1 MMALAAKGLALLSNF
16 KRDIFFLTLD
26 DMIISERTPL
36 VIDLEKHGSSNADDL
51 ASPAA
56 DQSANNCEE

>member
-1 MMALAAKGLALLSNF
+1 MMALAAKGLALFSSF
-16 KRDIFFLTLD
+16 QRDIFFLTQD

-36 VIDLEKHGSSNADDL
+36 VTDLEKHGSSHADDL

-56 DQSANNCEE
+56 DQSANNREE

>member
-36 VIDLEKHGSSNADDL
+36 VIDLEKLGSLNADDL

-56 DQSANNCEE
+56 DQSANNHEE